1 MRKRTFK
8 MAVAAGF
15 ILSGLALLSG
25 SCLPKPASETGG
37 GINLT
42 VYGFSIM
49 KESLEKGIYPGFAA
63 KWKSEHGTDVNF
75 TSSFAGSE
83 TITNQILQGV
93 KADIAILSIE
103 RDADRLKQGGFV
115 TSDWHAA
122 PNNGIINKT
131 PFVILV
137 RQGNPKGIHDFPD
150 LAKPGV
156 KLIHPDPVSSGGA
169 QWSVLAIYGSEL
181 VKSENYGSEL
191 VKSEKQSGERDQARA
206 LQTLRAVWKNVIS
219 TPGSAREARTQF
231 ETGFGDALIT
241 YELEGLLMKDSKKT
255 PVEIVIPRATIFSEH
270 PAVVVDRNV
279 SPASRPAVE
288 AFIQYLSSEEA
299 QRAFVKYH
307 FRSISFENLNLENKE
322 LAHIEMPFTIE
333 YFGGWGKAYPEVI
346 EGVFKNQVQRK

>member
-1 MRKRTFK
+1 
-8 MAVAAGF
+8 MAVTAGF
-15 ILSGLALLSG
+15 ALLGLALLSG

-49 KESLEKGIYPGFAA
+49 KEPLEKGIYPAFAA
-63 KWKSEHGTDVNF
+63 KWKSEHGTEVNF

-115 TSDWHAA
+115 TSDWQAA
-122 PNNGIINKT
+122 PNKGIINKT

-137 RQGNPKGIHDFPD
+137 RQGNPKGIHDFAD
-150 LAKPGV
+150 LARPGV

-181 VKSENYGSEL
+181 M
-191 VKSEKQSGERDQARA
+191 KSEKQFGERDPARG
-206 LQTLRAVWKNVIS
+206 LQLLKAVWKNVIS

-241 YELEGLLMKDSKKT
+241 YELEGLLMKEGKKT
-255 PVEIVIPRATIFSEH
+255 PVEIVVPQATILSEH
-270 PAVVVDRNV
+270 PAVVIDRNV
-279 SPASRPAVE
+279 SSAKRPVAD
-288 AFIQYLSSEEA
+288 AFIQYLSTEEA
-299 QRAFVKYH
+299 QRTFVKYH
-307 FRSISFENLNLENKE
+307 FRSVSYENLNQENKE

-333 YFGGWGKAYPEVI
+333 YFGGWAKAYPEVI
-346 EGVFKNQVQRK
+346 EGIFKNQVQRK

>member
-1 MRKRTFK
+1 MRKGTFNR
-8 MAVAAGF
+8 AVWIYATLLGV
-15 ILSGLALLSG
+15 ALIVA
-25 SCLPKPASETGG
+25 SCLPQPAADKGG
-37 GINLT
+37 LNIT

-49 KESLEKGIYPGFAA
+49 KESLEKAVYPAFAA
-63 KWKSEHGTDVNF
+63 KWKLEHGVDVNF

-115 TSDWHAA
+115 TSDWREA
-122 PNNGIINKT
+122 PNKGIINKT

-137 RQGNPKGIHDFPD
+137 RQGNPKGIHDFAD

-181 VKSENYGSEL
+181 VKT
-191 VKSEKQSGERDQARA
+191 EKQSGEPDHARA
-206 LQTLRAVWKNVIS
+206 VQTLRAVWKNVIS

-241 YELEGLLMKDSKKT
+241 YELEGLLMKESKKT
-255 PVEIVIPRATIFSEH
+255 PVETVVPQATIFSEH

-279 SPASRPAVE
+279 SAVTRPVVD
-288 AFIQYLSSEEA
+288 AFIQYLASEEA
-299 QRAFVKYH
+299 QRAFVKHH
-307 FRSISFENLNLENKE
+307 FRSISYENLNLENRG
-322 LAHIEMPFTIE
+322 LANIEMGFTID

-346 EGVFKNQVQRK
+346 EGIFKNQVQRK